1 MSLPIEVPGLD
12 TLISE
17 ISEGTIIVVE
27 GGADLAK
34 SFFVRRLC
42 RTAIHAGRPV
52 SFVTSRDA
60 AELRAL
66 FARENGE
73 SSGATAQLRVV
84 EMDTLDSLAELVPRG
99 APRAGR
105 VPRGGL
111 LAVDSFSYLTLGLS
125 PNDLARMLRDLH
137 RASRENGATALL
149 VTDEGMFES
158 RAEAVL
164 AHLAEGHIQFHA
176 QEGSEGLVRFLRIPK
191 WADGRFV
198 DRNIY
203 YDFDGRRMAIDLRN
217 RVL

>member
-12 TLISE
+12 IILSE
-17 ISEGTIIVVE
+17 IEDGTIVIIE

-42 RTAIHAGRPV
+42 RTGLHSGRPV

-60 AELRAL
+60 RELRAL

-73 SSGATAQLRVV
+73 ASGVAGGVQVHERDSL
-84 EMDTLDSLAELVPRG
+84 DTLVEF
-99 APRAGR
+99 APE
-105 VPRGGL
+105 GGL
-111 LAVDSFSYLTLGLS
+111 LAVDSFSFLTLGLL
-125 PNDLARMLRDLH
+125 PTDLARMLREMH
-137 RASRENGATALL
+137 RVALDNRTTALL
-149 VTDEGMFES
+149 TTDQGMLDP
-158 RAEAVL
+158 RAEAVVT
-164 AHLAEGHIQFHA
+164 HLAESHIEFHA
-176 QEGSEGLVRFLRIPK
+176 MEGTEGLVRFLRVPK

-203 YDFDGRRMAIDLRN
+203 YDFDGRRMAIDLRS